1 MQLYALSEQD
11 VQNEVQETL
20 SWINEG
26 VLRTIRDKV
35 KNAKSQVEVLMSRV
49 NGCRDQIRNEKQ
61 FEVQNRNLYLCSLVF

>member
-20 SWINEG
+20 NWINEG
-26 VLRTIRDKV
+26 VIRTVQDKV

-49 NGCRDQIRNEKQ
+49 NGCRDQIQNEKQ
-61 FEVQNRNLYLCSLVF
+61 FEVQNRNLYLCKLVF

>member
-26 VLRTIRDKV
+26 VIRTVQDKV
-35 KNAKSQVEVLMSRV
+35 KNAKSQVEALMSRV
-49 NGCRDQIRNEKQ
+49 NGCRDQIQNEKQ
-61 FEVQNRNLYLCSLVF
+61 FEVQNRNLYLCKLVF

>member
-26 VLRTIRDKV
+26 VIRTVQDKV
-35 KNAKSQVEVLMSRV
+35 KNAKSQVEALMSRV
-49 NGCRDQIRNEKQ
+49 NGCRDQIQNEKQ
-61 FEVQNRNLYLCSLVF
+61 FEVQNRKLYLCKLVF

>member
-26 VLRTIRDKV
+26 VIRTIRDKV
-35 KNAKSQVEVLMSRV
+35 KSAKSQVEVLMSRV
-49 NGCRDQIRNEKQ
+49 NGCRDQTQNEKQ
-61 FEVQNRNLYLCSLVF
+61 FDVQNRNLYLCSLVF

>member
-26 VLRTIRDKV
+26 VIRTIRDKV
-35 KNAKSQVEVLMSRV
+35 KSAKSQVEVLMSRV
-49 NGCRDQIRNEKQ
+49 NVSATIYDGLM
-61 FEVQNRNLYLCSLVF
+61 VP